1 MGLLIRISLRNLLRQ
16 KRRNLLLGAAMAIG
30 MAILV
35 IANSFSHG
43 ISDIL
48 FNRVLRYMS
57 GHVTVALAEGSDVQR
72 PVFHDGPRL
81 DSMVRAA
88 APGASSVQ
96 EGVGVFARVVG
107 NGKTDNVVLVGMDP
121 REQGSEREMAD
132 MRADF
137 PMVEGSFEDVL
148 RTDLE
153 NPVLVS
159 SEKAAYL
166 GAKTGDL
173 LRARFQDIHGRSQAV
188 RLTVAGIFSPANI
201 FMTVPVFLD
210 RSRLK
215 PLAGYG
221 PDDVAQFSAILPDP
235 KRQAI
240 PVADA
245 IHAALVPPLAVAYG
259 SLETHGNRQPRGRA
273 TAALAMGFLPDSS
286 ALRGLAAAL
295 SPSLPAGRSLL
306 SRGDVL
312 MGAALAETL
321 GVAPGDTLRFAYPSK
336 HGAKASAPGI
346 GSGPAPGSDSG
357 IAILKLTGTFP
368 ASARLPANALLVNDR
383 QFYGFYYAR
392 WPAPPPAGA
401 VRPDTGG
408 IGAFLDREWILLPR
422 TRTTQDLQLKRRDIA
437 RFRTKAA
444 SLDVQ
449 TMYESASMVIK
460 LEYALNLITLSA
472 VLILFFIIQVG
483 VVNTLRMTIRE
494 RTREI
499 GTIRAIG
506 MQRSQVRAIFL
517 LETFCLSLAACI
529 VGVGMAYLGMW
540 GLARITIRTQGNPL
554 GMLLVNGHPHF
565 QSSALGISAY
575 FLLILAIAVAT
586 AWFPARRAANL
597 NPSDALRHFG

>member
-121 REQGSEREMAD
+121 RDQGSEREMAD

-221 PDDVAQFSAILPDP
+221 PDDVAQLSAILPDP
-235 KRQAI
+235 KGQAI

-245 IHAALVPPLAVAYG
+245 IHAALAPPLAVAYG
-259 SLETHGNRQPRGRA
+259 SLETHGNRQTRGRV

-321 GVAPGDTLRFAYPSK
+321 GVAPGDTLRFAYPAK
-336 HGAKASAPGI
+336 HG
-346 GSGPAPGSDSG
+346 SGT
-357 IAILKLTGTFP
+357 AILKLTGTFP

-383 QFYGFYYAR
+383 QFYGFYYAS

-401 VRPDTGG
+401 VRPDTSG

-437 RFRTKAA
+437 RFKTKAA

>member
-1 MGLLIRISLRNLLRQ
+1 MALLIRISLRNLLRQ

-48 FNRVLRYMS
+48 FNRVLRYMA
-57 GHVTVALAEGSDVQR
+57 GHVTVALAEGNDIQR

-81 DSMVRAA
+81 DSLVRAA
-88 APGASSVQ
+88 APQASSVQ
-96 EGVGVFARVVG
+96 QGVGVFARVVG
-107 NGKTDNVVLVGMDP
+107 SGKTDNVVLVGLDP
-121 REQGSEREMAD
+121 REQDTERERED

-137 PMVEGSFEDVL
+137 PMLQGTFEDVL

-166 GAKTGDL
+166 GAKPGDV

-188 RLTVAGIFSPANI
+188 RLTVAGIFAPANI
-201 FMTVPVFLD
+201 FMTVPVFLE

-215 PLAGYG
+215 LLAGYG
-221 PDDVAQFSAILPDP
+221 PYDAAQLSVILADP

-245 IHAALVPPLAVAYG
+245 IHAALAPPLALAYG
-259 SLETHGNRQPRGRA
+259 RLAARGHSA
-273 TAALAMGFLPDSS
+273 NAFAMGFLPDSS
-286 ALRGLAAAL
+286 ALRGLAVAI
-295 SPSLPAGRSLL
+295 SPRFPDGRVRL

-312 MGAALAETL
+312 LGEAMAESL
-321 GVAPGDTLRFAYPSK
+321 GVAPGDTLRFAYP
-336 HGAKASAPGI
+336 AERPAAE
-346 GSGPAPGSDSG
+346 GSDPAVREGSDPAVGTDSG
-357 IAILKLTGTFP
+357 IATFRLTGTFP
-368 ASARLPANALLVNDR
+368 ASGRLPANAMLVNDR

-392 WPAPPPAGA
+392 WPASPPAGA
-401 VRPDTGG
+401 APPDTAG

-437 RFRTKAA
+437 RLKTKAS

-460 LEYALNLITLSA
+460 LESALNLITLSA

-506 MQRSQVRAIFL
+506 MQRGQVRAIFL
-517 LETFCLSLAACI
+517 IETFCLSLAACVAGI
-529 VGVGMAYLGMW
+529 GLAYLGMAA
-540 GLARITIRTQGNPL
+540 LARLTF
-554 GMLLVNGHPHF
+554 HPTK
-565 QSSALGISAY
+565 SIPK
-575 FLLILAIAVAT
+575 AIP
-586 AWFPARRAANL
+586 WGC
-597 NPSDALRHFG
+597 SW

>member
-1 MGLLIRISLRNLLRQ
+1 MGLLIRIGLRNLLRQ

-72 PVFHDGPRL
+72 PVFHDGARL
-81 DSMVRAA
+81 DSLVRGA
-88 APGASSVQ
+88 APQASSVE

-107 NGKTDNVVLVGMDP
+107 NGKTDNVVLVGLDP
-121 REQGSEREMAD
+121 REQGNAKEQAD
-132 MRADF
+132 LRADF
-137 PMVEGSFEDVL
+137 PMVQGTFEDVL

-153 NPVLVS
+153 NPVLIS

-166 GAKTGDL
+166 GAKPGDL
-173 LRARFQDIHGRSQAV
+173 LRARFQDIHGRSQAI
-188 RLTVAGIFSPANI
+188 RITVAGIFAPANI

-210 RSRLK
+210 RPRLK
-215 PLAGYG
+215 QLCGYG
-221 PDDVAQFSAILPDP
+221 PADIAQLSAILPDP

-245 IHAALVPPLAVAYG
+245 IHAALSPPLAVAYG
-259 SLETHGNRQPRGRA
+259 SLSARGRA
-273 TAALAMGFLPDSS
+273 ANTLAMGFLPDSS

-295 SPSLPAGRSLL
+295 SARLPEGRSLL
-306 SRGDVL
+306 SRGDIL
-312 MGAALAETL
+312 LGEALAESL
-321 GVAPGDTLRFAYPSK
+321 GVGPGDTVRFAYP
-336 HGAKASAPGI
+336 AKRVAAAAPAGEA
-346 GSGPAPGSDSG
+346 GSGPGLGSLAAPGPDSG
-357 IAILKLTGTFP
+357 SATFKLTGTFP
-368 ASARLPANALLVNDR
+368 AGRLPANAILINDR
-383 QFYGFYYAR
+383 QFYAFYYAR
-392 WPAPPPAGA
+392 WPAPPPPGSA
-401 VRPDTGG
+401 RPDTAGVGG
-408 IGAFLDREWILLPR
+408 FLDREWILLPR

-437 RFRTKAA
+437 RFKTKAA

-472 VLILFFIIQVG
+472 VLVLFFIIQVG

-506 MQRSQVRAIFL
+506 MQRGQVRAIFL
-517 LETFCLSLAACI
+517 LETFFLSLGACLAGI
-529 VGVGMAYLGMW
+529 GLAYLGMAA
-540 GLARITIRTQGNPL
+540 LARLTFHAQGNPM
-554 GMLLVNGHPHF
+554 GMLLVDGHPHF
-565 QSSALGISAY
+565 QVSALGVAAY
-575 FLLILAIAVAT
+575 FALILAIAVGT